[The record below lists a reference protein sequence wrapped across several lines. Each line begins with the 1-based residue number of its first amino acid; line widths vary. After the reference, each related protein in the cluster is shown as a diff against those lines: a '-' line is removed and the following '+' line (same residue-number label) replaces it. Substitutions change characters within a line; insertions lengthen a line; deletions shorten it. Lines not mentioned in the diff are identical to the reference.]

1 MKKYTVAEFARMTGK
16 STTAIYKGLKQGL
29 KRFETVENGVKYLCF
44 PDDAD
49 PLSAAGFQPKFET
62 RFEPSLKPSSTDQ
75 EAQGEPFQGSPSIEA
90 LTKERDGL
98 AAILGA
104 REAHIQALT
113 QELDRLRA
121 DLEAERAAHR
131 EDRAKDR
138 ETLDRAM
145 DRQHE
150 LSVLL
155 LQEQN
160 RHKPLRLLLAE
171 KAGSIFHRKEKNEN
185 DT

>member
-1 MKKYTVAEFARMTGK
+1 MKRYTVAEFARLTGK

-44 PDDAD
+44 PDDMD
-49 PLSAAGFQPKFET
+49 PLAAAGFQPKFET
-62 RFEPSLKPSSTDQ
+62 RFEPSLKPSGTDQ
-75 EAQGEPFQGSPSIEA
+75 EAQGEPFPGSQSIEA

-98 AAILGA
+98 VALLEA

-131 EDRAKDR
+131 EDRAQDR
-138 ETLDRAM
+138 ETLDRVFV
-145 DRQHE
+145 R
-150 LSVLL
+150 
-155 LQEQN
+155 
-160 RHKPLRLLLAE
+160 KPILVE
-171 KAGSIFHRKEKNEN
+171 DHF
-185 DT
+185 

>member
-1 MKKYTVAEFARMTGK
+1 MKRYTVAEFARLTGK

-29 KRFETVENGVKYLCF
+29 KRFESVENGVKYLCF
-44 PDDAD
+44 PDDVD
-49 PLSAAGFQPKFET
+49 PLAAAGFQPKFET
-62 RFEPSLKPSSTDQ
+62 RFEPSLKPSGTAQ
-75 EAQGEPFQGSPSIEA
+75 EAQGEPFPGSQSIEA

-98 AAILGA
+98 VALLEA

-131 EDRAKDR
+131 EDRAQDR

-171 KAGSIFHRKEKNEN
+171 KAGSIFHRKEKEEA
-185 DT
+185 

>member
-1 MKKYTVAEFARMTGK
+1 
-16 STTAIYKGLKQGL
+16 
-29 KRFETVENGVKYLCF
+29 
-44 PDDAD
+44 
-49 PLSAAGFQPKFET
+49 
-62 RFEPSLKPSSTDQ
+62 LKPSSTDQ
-75 EAQGEPFQGSPSIEA
+75 EAQGEPFSGSLSIEA

-98 AAILGA
+98 AALLVA

-160 RHKPLRLLLAE
+160 RHKPFRLLLAE